1 MEANSVVGT
10 TAPRWLGFHHVAL
23 LTPDLDATIA
33 FYEDV
38 LGMQVGEVVPARG
51 EQGKHCFIRPGKT
64 EAWGLHYFEQG
75 EARIFQFP
83 EEMGRSSWIPG
94 ALQHVAFALS
104 GAADADALRERL
116 SRSGVL
122 VMEIENPA
130 ARGLLFRDNN
140 GILLEAT
147 WDPQAG

>member
-1 MEANSVVGT
+1 METYSDVGNA
-10 TAPRWLGFHHVAL
+10 APRWLGFHHVAL
-23 LTPDLDATIA
+23 LTPDLDVTRA
-33 FYEDV
+33 FYGDV
-38 LGMQVGEVVPARG
+38 LGMQVGEVMPARG
-51 EQGKHCFIRPGKT
+51 EQGRHCFIRPGET
-64 EAWGLHYFEQG
+64 EAWGLHFFEQG
-75 EARIFQFP
+75 EAQIFQYP

-104 GAADADALRERL
+104 GAGEADALWERL

-122 VMEIENPA
+122 AMKIENPA